1 MLILMS
7 VDITRNIMSMFRV
20 KSDTRA
26 FSLTHHDSHAEVE
39 ELQTVAEGAEE
50 EPAGRQETPKHNR
63 HPA

>member
-7 VDITRNIMSMFRV
+7 VDITRGIMSIFRV
-20 KSDTRA
+20 KSYTSG

-39 ELQTVAEGAEE
+39 EPKTVAEGAEE
-50 EPAGRQETPKHNR
+50 EPAGRQETPEHNR

>member
-7 VDITRNIMSMFRV
+7 VDITCGIMSIFRV
-20 KSDTRA
+20 KSDTRG

-50 EPAGRQETPKHNR
+50 EPAGRQETPEHNR